1 MGWLQVRR
9 QNGPNPPIESADR
22 GLVEWKRGE
31 VELGPS
37 EVSGAR
43 DAAAALC
50 AKNGSSEGRTQNFE
64 KSYFN
69 SHSDNSTI
77 DDTNDSR
84 HEV

>member
-1 MGWLQVRR
+1 MY
-9 QNGPNPPIESADR
+9 R

-37 EVSGAR
+37 EVRAAR

-64 KSYFN
+64 KSYFQLTERQLN
-69 SHSDNSTI
+69 NR
-77 DDTNDSR
+77 R
-84 HEV
+84 HQR